1 MGKFS
6 VIKLFLRNMA
16 IQILFLL
23 EPISVKCVF
32 QGTYN
37 ENAKFIDIL
46 YHVMIFLCYSF
57 NGYSICNDIFSP
69 ISDIDNC
76 FLFFYPDESS

>member
-1 MGKFS
+1 
-6 VIKLFLRNMA
+6 MA

-32 QGTYN
+32 QGTYYN
-37 ENAKFIDIL
+37 ENVKCIDIL

-57 NGYSICNDIFSP
+57 NSIKSVVFCQ
-69 ISDIDNC
+69 
-76 FLFFYPDESS
+76 